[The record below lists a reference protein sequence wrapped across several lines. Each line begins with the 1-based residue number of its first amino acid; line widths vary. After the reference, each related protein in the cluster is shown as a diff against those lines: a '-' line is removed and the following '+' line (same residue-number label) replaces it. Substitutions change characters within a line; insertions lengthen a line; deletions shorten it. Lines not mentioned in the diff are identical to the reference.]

1 VRVSILTLNPGFF
14 GGPLDEGMIRV
25 ARQKGLLEVLLIPIR
40 AFAADRYGTTDDAPY
55 GGGAG
60 MVMKAEPILAAF
72 ESAREALA
80 GTRPR
85 VLVTSPQGRTLDQEL
100 TRELAE
106 EQHLVLLCGRYKGI
120 DERTIP
126 LLGAEEISIG
136 DYVLSG
142 GEPAALVIVDAV
154 SRLLPGVLGDAES
167 AETDSFS
174 EALLAA
180 PVYTRP
186 EEVRGLR
193 VPDALLRGNHEEIR
207 LWRRREAIRRTLLRR
222 PDIVRGRTLS
232 DEDRRLLGEIEREGG
247 GAR

>member
-1 VRVSILTLNPGFF
+1 
-14 GGPLDEGMIRV
+14 
-25 ARQKGLLEVLLIPIR
+25 
-40 AFAADRYGTTDDAPY
+40 
-55 GGGAG
+55 
-60 MVMKAEPILAAF
+60 
-72 ESAREALA
+72 
-80 GTRPR
+80 
-85 VLVTSPQGRTLDQEL
+85 VLVTSPQGRTLDQAL
-100 TRELAE
+100 TRELALE
-106 EQHLVLLCGRYKGI
+106 PHLVLLCGRYKGI
-120 DERTIP
+120 DERAIP

-186 EEVRGLR
+186 EEVRGFR